1 MNPGLS
7 NVLEKLFKKTGYDLT
22 GYRESTLERRVVRRL
37 HATHSTDYLTYVQI
51 LENSP
56 EECHFLLRDLTI
68 RVTDFFRD
76 WSEESLCEKIWPS
89 LAKQNSVKIWS
100 AGCATG
106 EETYSLA
113 LSFDRYLKQNS
124 FRSEESLCEKI
135 WPSLAKQNSVKIWS
149 AGCATGE
156 ETYSLALSF
165 DRYLKQ
171 NSLGTPYEIL
181 GTDIDEA
188 SIQFAKKGEYPKEK
202 LKDLDISDVKN
213 SVQFKKLDLVG
224 ETFPKDIDLV
234 VCRNVLIYFFKELQE
249 KVLLKFYDSLKPG
262 GFLWL
267 GKAESLWGD
276 SKKLFE
282 VVDKQTNLLKKEWK

>member
-37 HATHSTDYLTYVQI
+37 HATHSTDYPTYVQI

-76 WSEESLCEKIWPS
+76 W
-89 LAKQNSVKIWS
+89 
-100 AGCATG
+100 
-106 EETYSLA
+106 
-113 LSFDRYLKQNS
+113 
-124 FRSEESLCEKI
+124 SEESLCEKI